1 LGSDSIPRFSLETYL
16 EKQNEEARQNAT
28 IFGLVYVDLNDSRQV
43 NDVYGHQVGDL
54 YLQEVA
60 NRMKRQLRALDML
73 ARLGGDEFAVL
84 LPKVRTRTEVEEISH
99 RLERSLDEPFTAE
112 GYVLHGSASI
122 GIALYPEDGTTKDGL
137 LSAADAARYVNKH
150 IQRENRELSAEHQ
163 HSGLTPKDDK

>member
-1 LGSDSIPRFSLETYL
+1 M
-16 EKQNEEARQNAT
+16 
-28 IFGLVYVDLNDSRQV
+28 VYIDLNDFKQV
-43 NDVYGHQVGDL
+43 NDVYGHQVGDF

-84 LPKVRTRTEVEEISH
+84 LPKVRTRAEVEEISH
-99 RLERSLDEPFTAE
+99 RLERSLDAPLTAE

-137 LSAADAARYVNKH
+137 LSAADAAMYVNKH